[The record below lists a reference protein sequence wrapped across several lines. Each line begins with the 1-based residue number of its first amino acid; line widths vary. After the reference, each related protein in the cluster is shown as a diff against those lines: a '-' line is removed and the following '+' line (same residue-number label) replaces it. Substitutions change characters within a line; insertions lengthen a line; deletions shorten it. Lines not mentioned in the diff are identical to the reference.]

1 MQKPDMKAAESF
13 LANTARVLDRRR
25 FDRLYHDGPAGP
37 VRDAVAA
44 YRNPD
49 GGFGHA
55 LEPDLRCAV
64 SQPAA
69 AELALRI
76 LDEADAWDAGLAGG
90 ACDWLA
96 ANSPAYGGAA
106 FVLPGVD
113 TGPHAPWWVV
123 EDGVPA
129 SLIAT
134 GMIAGTL
141 HARGFS
147 HPWLDRATELMWSR
161 IDGLASASGYEMFG
175 VLRFLDHVPD
185 RPRAEA
191 AAAKAGKLLFDCDLV
206 AIDPEASGEVHGPLD
221 FAPEPGSVARRL
233 FEPEVIDAHLDH
245 LAAAQQDDGSWMFN
259 WMDWSPGATA
269 DWRGFLTVAAIRV
282 LRVNGRL

>member
-1 MQKPDMKAAESF
+1 MQKPDMNAAHTF
-13 LANTARVLDRRR
+13 LANTARVLDQRR
-25 FDRLYHDGPAGP
+25 FDRLYHDGPVVP

-44 YRNPD
+44 YRNSD
-49 GGFGHA
+49 GGFGHG
-55 LEPDLRCAV
+55 LEPDLRCPA

-76 LDEADAWDAGLAGG
+76 LHEAEAWDAELVSS

-96 ANSPAYGGAA
+96 ANSPDEGGAA
-106 FVLPGVD
+106 FVLPGAD

-123 EDGVPA
+123 EDGLPA
-129 SLIAT
+129 SLIGT

-141 HARGFS
+141 HARSFS
-147 HPWLDRATELMWSR
+147 HPWLDRATSLMWSR
-161 IDGLASASGYEMFG
+161 IDGLTQASGYEMFG

-191 AAAKAGKLLFDCDLV
+191 AAAKVGQLLFDCNLV
-206 AIDPEASGEVHGPLD
+206 ALDPEAGGEVHGPLD
-221 FAPEPGSVARRL
+221 FAPAPDSVARRL
-233 FEPEVIDAHLDH
+233 FEPAVIDAHLDH
-245 LAAAQQDDGSWMFN
+245 LAAGQLDDGGWMFN

-269 DWRGFLTVAAIRV
+269 DWRGFLTVDAIRV
-282 LRVNGRL
+282 LRANGRL